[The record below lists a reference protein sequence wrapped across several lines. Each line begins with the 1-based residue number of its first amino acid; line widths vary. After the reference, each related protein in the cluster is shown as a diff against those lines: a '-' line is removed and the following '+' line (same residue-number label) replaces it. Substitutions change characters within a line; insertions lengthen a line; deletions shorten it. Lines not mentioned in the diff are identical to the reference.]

1 MAILTVF
8 GGFYGYKMAN
18 LGPFGLKIGLPINLD
33 LNNGQNKYQVFIS
46 KIAATKSNNRPNL
59 THMPIYGHT
68 CFGHISTIFWP
79 IKLKFHTVTH
89 ETIIYRLVMR
99 NQG

>member
-1 MAILTVF
+1 MTILAVF
-8 GGFYGYKMAN
+8 GGFYGHKIAD
-18 LGPFGLKIGLPINLD
+18 LGPFGLKIDLPTNLD
-33 LNNGQNKYQVFIS
+33 LTKGQNKYQVFIL

-68 CFGHISTIFWP
+68 FFSHMSAIFWP

-99 NQG
+99 NRG

>member
-1 MAILTVF
+1 MAILAVF
-8 GGFYGYKMAN
+8 GGFYGHKMAN

-33 LNNGQNKYQVFIS
+33 PNDGQNKYQVFIL
-46 KIAATKSNNRPNL
+46 KIAATMSNNRQNL

-68 CFGHISTIFWP
+68 TFGHNSVIFWP
-79 IKLKFHTVTH
+79 IKFKFHMVTQ
-89 ETIIYRLVMR
+89 ETSIYRLVMR

>member
-18 LGPFGLKIGLPINLD
+18 LGPFGLKIGLPINID
-33 LNNGQNKYQVFIS
+33 LNKGQNKYKVFIS

-59 THMPIYGHT
+59 THIWAYV
-68 CFGHISTIFWP
+68 FWP
-79 IKLKFHTVTH
+79 HFHH
-89 ETIIYRLVMR
+89 LLANRAQISYSNL
-99 NQG
+99 